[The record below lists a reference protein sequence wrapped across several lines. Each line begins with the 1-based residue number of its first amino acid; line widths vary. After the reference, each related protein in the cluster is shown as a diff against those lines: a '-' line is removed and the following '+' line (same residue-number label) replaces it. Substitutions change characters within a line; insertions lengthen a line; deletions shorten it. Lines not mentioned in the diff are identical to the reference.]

1 MFSIF
6 KIIIDNNIL
15 VIVFL
20 VIVEFEVYIE
30 IFKYL

>member
-30 IFKYL
+30 IYKYL